1 MASVIIV
8 AAGSGLRMKS
18 ARPKQYMD
26 LAGLPVLSRT
36 LKVFDDHPGIENIF
50 LVVSPGEIE
59 FCHETV
65 LSKARW
71 NKNIVL
77 VPGGKERQDSVY
89 EGLKAAGGHME
100 EDDIILIHD
109 GVRPL
114 VAREMITACIAC
126 AEKSG
131 ACIPGIPASDTL
143 KQVDSAGFIAS
154 TVSRENI
161 WFAQTP
167 QAFSLK
173 LIRDGFEYAFA
184 NHLSLTDDAAVLEMY
199 GKPVRMIP
207 GSRNNIKITTPE
219 DLCIAAALLG
229 NSDS

>member
-1 MASVIIV
+1 MASAIIV

-18 ARPKQYMD
+18 ARPKQYLE
-26 LAGLPVLSRT
+26 LAGLPVLTRT
-36 LKVFDDHPGIENIF
+36 LMVFDDHPGIENIF

-59 FCHETV
+59 FCREKI

-71 NKNIVL
+71 EKEIIL

-89 EGLKAAGGHME
+89 EGLKAAGGYME
-100 EDDIILIHD
+100 DDDIILIHD

-114 VAREMITACIAC
+114 VAQELITACIAC

-143 KQVDSAGFIAS
+143 KQVNSDGMIVS

-173 LIRDGFEYAFA
+173 RIREGFEYAFA
-184 NHLSLTDDAAVLEMY
+184 NRLSLTDDAAVLEMY
-199 GKPVRMIP
+199 GLPVRMIP
-207 GSRNNIKITTPE
+207 GKRNNIKITTPE
-219 DLCIAAALLG
+219 DLHIAAALLE
-229 NSDS
+229 NIEK